1 MILPESLE
9 ELLHCLAGVDDVL
22 DDEDVL
28 TLYSVDELMK

>member
-28 TLYSVDELMK
+28 TLYLDDELVK